1 MASASPLQSNVIY
14 SDFLSDFSRHP
25 ATQDLLK
32 VTNEQSVI
40 NSILKIIK
48 TNNYEVPYR
57 PSFGANIY
65 HYLFEPFT
73 RLTISE
79 MEQEIKFAIKK
90 YEPRAAINSIN
101 IGGNP
106 DQNRIDIT
114 LVVSILNSPNP
125 VTINTTLTRIR

>member
-14 SDFLSDFSRHP
+14 SDFLSDFGRHP
-25 ATQDLLK
+25 ATQDLLR

-40 NSILKIIK
+40 NSIKKIIK

-57 PSFGANIY
+57 PGFGANIY

-73 RLTISE
+73 ALTMNEI
-79 MEQEIKFAIKK
+79 EQEIKFAIQK
-90 YEPRAAINSIN
+90 YEPRVTINSIN
-101 IGGNP
+101 IGGNT
-106 DQNRIDIT
+106 DQNQIDIT
-114 LVVSILNSPNP
+114 IVVSILNAPNP